1 MAIRVILSAISMLV
15 CFLSLCY
22 LSMYSEW
29 CAKKQVVKSNAQKIS
44 YHTATAVIRSLSP
57 PMAKKGSTS
66 GSLDNNKKNSKGKT
80 KTASA
85 PDDEGEE
92 KQTKVSSQ
100 RSTPIHTPVNA
111 NANLGIFEKSKSTLK
126 SANTVNVRHI
136 LCEKHSR
143 AMEALQKIKVRT
155 PASLSL
161 SLTYFMQQEGQA
173 FNKVAQEY
181 SEDKAKGSFYLNNP
195 LPTDF
200 WISFS
205 AGGSLGWMSR
215 GSMINPFQ
223 DVAFALTPSTT
234 DKPTVS
240 DIVKTKF
247 GYHIIMVEGRR

>member
-1 MAIRVILSAISMLV
+1 
-15 CFLSLCY
+15 
-22 LSMYSEW
+22 
-29 CAKKQVVKSNAQKIS
+29 
-44 YHTATAVIRSLSP
+44 
-57 PMAKKGSTS
+57 MAKKGSTS

-247 GYHIIMVEGRR
+247 GYHIIMVEGRRWILLVSDLVHPHIGRRLTSWKWNYLKYKRPFITTSLYLFLSPPQVQTFSILPLLSF